1 MSSFYYLVT
10 LDPYNTLRTGTAG
23 KYKTQLKE
31 LLGDKADY
39 SGPIRMAMTKEQ
51 FALFLYTR
59 CRMGGSNGM
68 RELDMDRCATNK
80 LTESRAYKLDSVIG
94 EDEQQVPTDTAVE
107 LASNIAQLDRLVSQI
122 QRGEPIKLG
131 SLALNNEHM
140 LKVFAAQRADLRA
153 RLITAIS
160 IPTL

>member
-1 MSSFYYLVT
+1 MSDFYYLVT
-10 LDPYNTLRTGTAG
+10 VDPYNTLRTGTAG

-31 LLGDKADY
+31 LLGDKAGY
-39 SGPIRMAMTKEQ
+39 SGPLRLAMTKEQ

-68 RELDMDRCATNK
+68 RELDMDRCAV
-80 LTESRAYKLDSVIG
+80 SRLDDNTAYKLDSAIS
-94 EDEQQVPTDTAVE
+94 EDERQVPTDTAVD
-107 LASNIAQLDRLVSQI
+107 LAANIAQLDRLVSQI
-122 QRGEPIKLG
+122 KRGEPIKLG
-131 SLALNNEHM
+131 SLALNNDHM